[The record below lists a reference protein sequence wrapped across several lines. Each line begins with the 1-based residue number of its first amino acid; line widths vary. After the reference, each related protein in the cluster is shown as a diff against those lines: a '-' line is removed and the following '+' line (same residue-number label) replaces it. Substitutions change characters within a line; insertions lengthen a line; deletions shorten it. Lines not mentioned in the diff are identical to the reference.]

1 MTAIKNASSARAL
14 GRKPGD
20 DQVDVYGLTHPG
32 KVRQDNQ
39 EHFLVS
45 SLHKRMDVHLTSLPD
60 TSRLY
65 GEAERLALLAM
76 VADGVGGRSG
86 GEVASRLALE
96 AVSQYAAESMDCYY
110 TADPT
115 DDQAF
120 TQALADA
127 ALHCHN
133 DILKRSDAVAGSGMA
148 TTLTLMLFVWPRAYL
163 LQVGDSR
170 YYLLRDGELT
180 QISRDQTLAQ
190 VLVDDGVFSRTEASK
205 SPLSNVLSS
214 AIGGSETTP
223 VVTGIDQD
231 WEYVHLLCSDGLT
244 KHVSDERIAERL
256 RSMTSAKQVCED
268 LLQDALDGGGSDNIT
283 VIVVRDL
290 QNDA

>member
-1 MTAIKNASSARAL
+1 MTAIENAVNVAL
-14 GRKPGD
+14 GPKPVD
-20 DQVDVYGLTHPG
+20 DEIDYYGLTHPG
-32 KVRQDNQ
+32 KVRTENQD
-39 EHFLVS
+39 HFLLS

-60 TSRLY
+60 TDRLY
-65 GEAERLALLAM
+65 QEAERLAFLAM

-86 GEVASRLALE
+86 GGEASRLALE
-96 AVSQYAAESMDCYY
+96 AVSRYAAGSMDCYY
-110 TADPT
+110 TADPS

-120 TQALADA
+120 TQSLANA
-127 ALHCHN
+127 ALHCHEQ
-133 DILKRSDAVAGSGMA
+133 LRKHSGGASGRGMA

-170 YYLLRDGELT
+170 YYILRDDELT

-205 SPLSNVLSS
+205 SPLSDVLSS

-223 VVTGIDQD
+223 VVTGIDSN
-231 WEYVHLLCSDGLT
+231 WNYVHLLCSDGLT
-244 KHVSDERIAERL
+244 KHVEDERIAERL

-268 LLQDALDGGGSDNIT
+268 LLQDALDDGGSDNIT
-283 VIVVRDL
+283 VIVIR
-290 QNDA
+290 ARKTEE